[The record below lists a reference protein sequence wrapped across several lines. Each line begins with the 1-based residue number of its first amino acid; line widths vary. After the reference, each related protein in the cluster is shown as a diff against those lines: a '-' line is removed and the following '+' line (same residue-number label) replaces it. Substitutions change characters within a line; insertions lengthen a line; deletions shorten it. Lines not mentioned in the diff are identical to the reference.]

1 MIMFCLVRVLSLELP
16 NIHLKLIIRYH
27 KKIKIEKKIGSKAK
41 KSKNG
46 SFKITPVYI
55 TRFDKEYRVSRT
67 SREYD
72 FLNKK
77 VVIIGLGSV
86 GSFVANNLSK
96 MGIEK
101 LLLIDPDFFN
111 GR

>member
-1 MIMFCLVRVLSLELP
+1 M
-16 NIHLKLIIRYH
+16 
-27 KKIKIEKKIGSKAK
+27 
-41 KSKNG
+41 
-46 SFKITPVYI
+46 
-55 TRFDKEYRVSRT
+55 SRT

-96 MGIEK
+96 MGIAK
-101 LLLIDPDFFN
+101 LLLIDPDFLTVDN
-111 GR
+111 ISRHYLGMDSVIDNIQK